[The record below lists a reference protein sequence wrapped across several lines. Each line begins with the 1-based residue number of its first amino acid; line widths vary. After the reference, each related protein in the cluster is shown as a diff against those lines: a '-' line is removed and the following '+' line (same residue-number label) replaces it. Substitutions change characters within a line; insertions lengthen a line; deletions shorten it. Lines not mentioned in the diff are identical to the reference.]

1 DVLRVSVHEV
11 GQPVGFEHDC
21 GYGIMA
27 EALPLGVRRMPD
39 PVENAST
46 ATSTTADDA
55 AIMASMALL
64 AGETAESPPSL
75 TAVADV
81 SPAAEL
87 AHRQG
92 GEAGTLSPALS
103 APVGGIP
110 PARLGRGFA
119 ASGNLFAALPEVVA
133 DQVT

>member
-55 AIMASMALL
+55 AIMASMALS

-92 GEAGTLSPALS
+92 EEAGTLAPAPSGHRGGISPAVLG
-103 APVGGIP
+103 PVLP
-110 PARLGRGFA
+110 D
-119 ASGNLFAALPEVVA
+119 SG
-133 DQVT
+133 